1 MKPFEQPLQ
10 PLLRQGETRTL
21 GFEGGL
27 SLGRGG
33 IWLVRAELGEPSVEV
48 RRGALSV
55 CARMRASVSA
65 RSFSRSRMRVW
76 RLTNKTAKAN
86 ASTESTHKTPNRQ
99 PLQPFMASPF

>member
-48 RRGALSV
+48 RRGGALSV

-76 RLTNKTAKAN
+76 RLANKTAKAN
-86 ASTESTHKTPNRQ
+86 ASTESTHKTQNR
-99 PLQPFMASPF
+99 